1 MAFEQL
7 QFSLAAAMSWVLF
20 FFICILTA
28 LNFKLQKWVN
38 YGEDS

>member
-7 QFSLAAAMSWVLF
+7 QFSLASAMSWVLF
-20 FFICILTA
+20 AIVAILTF
-28 LNFKLQKWVN
+28 LNFKMQKWVN